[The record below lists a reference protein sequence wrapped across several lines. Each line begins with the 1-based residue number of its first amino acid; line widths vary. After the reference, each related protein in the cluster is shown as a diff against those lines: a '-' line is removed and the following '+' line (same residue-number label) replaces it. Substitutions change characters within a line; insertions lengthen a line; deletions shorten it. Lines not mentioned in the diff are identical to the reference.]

1 MVDTKGRPLNIEL
14 TPGQQHDST
23 MAEALLLFARGR
35 ACIADTGYDA
45 DRIVAAIEALGMKA
59 VIPPN
64 PTRNVQR
71 RYDKKL
77 YRLRYRVE
85 CFFHYLKRFRR
96 VATRYEKTARNFLAF
111 ALIAGAMNW
120 LTQ

>member
-1 MVDTKGRPLNIEL
+1 
-14 TPGQQHDST
+14 
-23 MAEALLLFARGR
+23 MAEALLLFAQGR

-45 DRIVAAIEALGMKA
+45 DRIIAAIKALNMKP

-64 PTRNVQR
+64 PTRRVQR

-96 VATRYEKTARNFLAF
+96 VATRYEKTARNYLAF
-111 ALIAGAMNW
+111 ALLAAATTW
-120 LTQ
+120 LN

>member
-1 MVDTKGRPLNIEL
+1 MIVDTRGQPLNIEL

-23 MAEALLLFARGR
+23 MTETLLEFAQGR

-45 DRIVAAIEALGMKA
+45 DRIIDAIRALGMKP

-64 PTRNVQR
+64 PTRRVLR

-96 VATRYEKTARNFLAF
+96 VATRYEKTARNYLAF
-111 ALIAGAMNW
+111 VFTAASTTW
-120 LTQ
+120 LT